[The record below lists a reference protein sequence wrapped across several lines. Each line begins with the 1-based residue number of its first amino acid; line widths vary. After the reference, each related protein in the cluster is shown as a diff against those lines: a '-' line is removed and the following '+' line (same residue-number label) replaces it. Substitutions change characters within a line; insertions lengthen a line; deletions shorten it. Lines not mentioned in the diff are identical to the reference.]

1 MYVVLH
7 YIYVQLSRWV
17 YDNLVNIIVIIDA
30 VIYACEDIRVS
41 VKRRRRDA
49 RYLSLIRRRGI

>member
-7 YIYVQLSRWV
+7 YIYIQLSRWV
-17 YDNLVNIIVIIDA
+17 YDNLVNMIVIIEA
-30 VIYACEDIRVS
+30 MICACEDMGVS
-41 VKRRRRDA
+41 VKRRRRDT